1 MKIKITDSMMNDAFP
16 PPPVNGNDL
25 LVPITSWV
33 ELFCETQ
40 VTGIE
45 LEEFWLEHIDAG
57 VAYLFRWLGE
67 PRATVL
73 VIWTDERPTH
83 IECRTLGD
91 SPVTEVDSEPIIA
104 EVTKLF
110 RDAGFWSGYVN
121 H

>member
-1 MKIKITDSMMNDAFP
+1 MMNDAFP

-25 LVPITSWV
+25 LVPITTWV
-33 ELFCETQ
+33 ELFHETQ

-45 LEEFWLEHIDAG
+45 LEEYWIEHVEVG

-73 VIWTDERPTH
+73 VVWNDEGPTH
-83 IECRTLGD
+83 IECRTFGD
-91 SPVTEVDSEPIIA
+91 SLVTAVESESIIA

-110 RDAGFWSGYVN
+110 RDAGFWSKCLN

>member
-1 MKIKITDSMMNDAFP
+1 MKIKITDSMFEDAFP
-16 PPPVNGNDL
+16 LPPIKGNDL
-25 LVPITSWV
+25 LVPISTWV
-33 ELFCETQ
+33 ELFRETQ

-45 LEEFWLEHIDAG
+45 LEDFWLEHVEAG
-57 VAYLFRWLGE
+57 VAYFFRWLGE

-73 VIWTDERPTH
+73 VIWTDEGPTH

-91 SPVTEVDSEPIIA
+91 SLVTEVESELITA